1 MKKSHHIYVLVVLVA
16 IALTSCQQNQKVTN
30 DTNQE
35 WRLIYKNDKNGKHLY
50 GSKEELLQMA
60 RKGYPIRVGW
70 ASRRARDTT
79 KSVEHTS
86 DATFVTI
93 ANGKELFTQITP
105 FWAQR
110 PDLNSDTLSMTLLPI
125 KSSWILGTNG
135 YISSVSEDHRKDT
148 VASYPPSRFG
158 YALNWFVK
166 HPEKKPSSIDKDI
179 PLWD

>member
-1 MKKSHHIYVLVVLVA
+1 MKKSHHIYLLILLVA
-16 IALTSCQQNQKVTN
+16 IAITSCQQKQKATN
-30 DTNQE
+30 NSNQE
-35 WRLIYKNDKNGKHLY
+35 WKLVYKNDKNGQPVY
-50 GSKEELLQMA
+50 GNKEELLQMA

-93 ANGKELFTQITP
+93 ANGKELFVQITP

-110 PDLNSDTLSMTLLPI
+110 PDLNSDTLNMTLLPI

-135 YISSVSEDHRKDT
+135 YRSSVSEDHRKDT
-148 VASYPPSRFG
+148 VASYPPEKFG

-166 HPEKKPSSIDKDI
+166 HSGKATSSKDQI